1 MRSNLDPF
9 DKFPDEVLW
18 HALRAVKMDDLVAS
32 LPGGN
37 SLSDKMITEKG
48 GNLSVGQRQLLCLA
62 RAMVRKEKVLV
73 MDEATASVDHETDAL
88 IQVLWHMFLPLT
100 SISLNGCTHFFNGC
114 WKCLGDDSAP
124 HTRLYRF
131 LCCTP
136 PPHGRILRSGHSNGW
151 RHCGRNGIPARTN
164 TPRKL
169 SI

>member
-18 HALRAVKMDDLVAS
+18 HALRAVKMEDLFAS

-88 IQVLWHMFLPLT
+88 IQVL
-100 SISLNGCTHFFNGC
+100 
-114 WKCLGDDSAP
+114 
-124 HTRLYRF
+124 
-131 LCCTP
+131 
-136 PPHGRILRSGHSNGW
+136 
-151 RHCGRNGIPARTN
+151 
-164 TPRKL
+164 
-169 SI
+169 